1 MKKHFIVIGAL
12 VALSACGTKKNESEA
27 ISIVTETA
35 TTSTNE
41 GQLSEPELELPTER
55 TVYQETN
62 TILTDLIHT
71 RLEVEFDWAQSRM
84 NGVAKIT
91 AKPHFYASDKIILDA
106 KGMTINSVAMGK
118 SPLKYTYEDDILT
131 INLGKEY
138 TRNDE
143 YTVTIDYV
151 SKPDE
156 RTTGGS
162 SAISSDKG
170 LYFIN
175 PTGEDEGKMPQI
187 WTQGE
192 TEASSVWFPTID
204 SPNSKTTQEIF
215 IKVDNKYKTLSNG
228 KLVSSK
234 PASDGMRI
242 DHWKQELPH
251 APYLFMMGV
260 GEFKVIKDSYKRPDG
275 SIMEVNYYVEPEWE
289 QYARD
294 IFGDTPDMIKYFS
307 ELTGVHYPWD
317 KYHQIV
323 VRDYVSGAMENTG
336 AVIFGDYVYKNKR
349 ELLDNNDNST
359 IAHELFHHWFGDL
372 VTCES
377 WSNLPLNES
386 FANYSQ
392 YLWDEHRYGLDQA
405 DYYADK
411 EADGYYQSAQMGGY
425 HDLIWFDFNDKEDM
439 FDGHSYNKGGRI
451 LHMLRNYLGAD
462 AFFAG
467 MKNYLEKNKF
477 KPAEFHQL
485 RLAFEEVSG
494 EDLNWFFNQWFLG
507 TAHPILNFE
516 QVVNSEA
523 KTLDI
528 TVEQKQN
535 LELSPIYKL
544 PMEIAIFD
552 SKGKHIHK
560 VVVDE
565 LTEEISLPFEGELE
579 GYIFDYQQAILAKKR
594 ENKPRKIYIHQYYNG
609 ERYIAR
615 RDGLKNGAKGTS
627 PESQQLILD
636 AMKDP
641 FWGIRIN
648 AIGLSKKLKE
658 EKREEGIAKLKDLAV
673 NDPESSVRKAA
684 LAKLGKFMEP
694 DEVEPFYIAA
704 ISTDQS
710 YNVISSALSSL
721 GKDNPEKAIALAE
734 PLESDKSSKML
745 SGIAQ
750 LYAGHGGAEK
760 YDFFVNALNGNTLQ
774 GYDKLGVI
782 GAYTGFVSRQDYDI
796 FEKSYDVFKGLG
808 ESGGMYTKMF
818 LPQFVGYIKN
828 SCGEKIDELN
838 IELAGYEENND
849 AAYASQTRV
858 KIGKFQALK
867 VTYTA
872 FEAELLEKKEETGH

>member
-1 MKKHFIVIGAL
+1 MKKHFIFIGAL
-12 VALSACGTKKNESEA
+12 IALSACRVAESGGDDLVSQET
-27 ISIVTETA
+27 TEVV
-35 TTSTNE
+35 SSE
-41 GQLSEPELELPTER
+41 LIIEPEKELPTER
-55 TVYQETN
+55 PVYQETE

-71 RLEVEFDWAQSRM
+71 RLEVEFDWSQSRM
-84 NGVAKIT
+84 NGLAQIT
-91 AKPHFYASDKIILDA
+91 AKPHFYASDKLILDA
-106 KGMTINSVAMGK
+106 KGMTINSVSMGK
-118 SPLKYTYEDDILT
+118 SPLKYLYKDDMLT
-131 INLGKEY
+131 INLGREF
-138 TRNDE
+138 TRNDQ

-151 SKPDE
+151 AKPDE
-156 RTTGGS
+156 RETGGS

-175 PTGEDEGKMPQI
+175 PKGEEEGKMPQI

-204 SPNSKTTQEIF
+204 SPNAKTTQEIF
-215 IKVDNKYKTLSNG
+215 IKVDNKYTTLSNG
-228 KLVSSK
+228 KLISSEK
-234 PASDGMRI
+234 AADGMRI

-260 GEFKVIKDSYKRPDG
+260 GEFKIVKDSYKRPDG
-275 SIMEVNYYVEPEWE
+275 STMEVNYYVEPEWE

-307 ELTGVHYPWD
+307 ELTGVNYPWD

-336 AVIFGDYVYKNKR
+336 AVIFGDFVYKNKR
-349 ELLDNNDNST
+349 ELLDANDNST

-405 DYYADK
+405 DYYADE

-425 HDLIWFDFNDKEDM
+425 HDLIWFDYNDKEDM

-451 LHMLRNYLGAD
+451 LHMLRNYLGDD

-507 TAHPILNFE
+507 SAHPILDFE
-516 QVVNSEA
+516 QIVNNEA

-528 TVEQKQN
+528 SVEQKQN
-535 LELSPIYKL
+535 LELSPIYKI
-544 PMEIAIFD
+544 PMDIAIFD
-552 SKGKHIHK
+552 SKGKHIHRI
-560 VVVDE
+560 VVDE
-565 LTEEISLPFEGELE
+565 LTEEVSLPFEGELQ
-579 GYIFDYQQAILAKKR
+579 GYVFDYQQAILAKKR
-594 ENKPRKIYIHQYYNG
+594 ENKPREIYIHQYYNG
-609 ERYIAR
+609 ERYITR
-615 RDGLKNGAKGTS
+615 REGLKNGAKGS
-627 PESQQLILD
+627 SLESQQLVLD

-641 FWGIRIN
+641 FWGIRID
-648 AIGLSKKLKE
+648 AIGLAKNLKE
-658 EKREEGIAKLKDLAV
+658 EKKAEGIALLKELAM
-673 NDPESSVRKAA
+673 NDPESSVRGAA
-684 LAKLGKFMEP
+684 LAKLGKMMEA
-694 DEVEPFYIAA
+694 DEVESLYVSA
-704 ISTDQS
+704 ISNDQS
-710 YNVISSALSSL
+710 YSVISSALSSL
-721 GKDNPEKAIALAE
+721 GKDNPEKAISLAE
-734 PLESDKSSKML
+734 PLENEKSSKMM

-750 LYAGHGGAEK
+750 LYAGYAGPEK
-760 YDFFVNALNGNTLQ
+760 YDFFANALNGNSLQ

-782 GAYTGFVSRQDYDI
+782 GAFTGFVSRQDSEIY
-796 FEKSYDVFKGLG
+796 EKALPIYKNLY
-808 ESGGMYTKMF
+808 ENGGMYTQMF
-818 LPQFVGYIKN
+818 MPQFIGYLKK
-828 SCGEKIDELN
+828 SCGDKIDELN
-838 IELAGYEENND
+838 TELAGYEENND
-849 AAYASQTRV
+849 AAYASQTRA
-858 KIGKFQALK
+858 KIGKFKALK
-867 VTYTA
+867 EKYAHYEV
-872 FEAELLEKKEETGH
+872 ELQEKKEASEH